1 MFVGKFKLHCFL
13 RFQDSNFYFTYTVRY
28 RYNTVNLLT
37 NILKRHLIAHPLGL
51 AMGCLLQIQHLIDI
65 LPQFLKLFMYYL
77 TILDRVI
84 TVLGCNMQCV
94 NFRKENVFWVTSM
107 DKDIH
112 FSRLWESTPPPPVSG
127 VQGHSLWLFHI
138 PMCTTISFHRIQ
150 GSVEDKRVSWPLASK
165 SCRMSIKFQIIIW
178 EMYFLIMFVRF

>member
-37 NILKRHLIAHPLGL
+37 NILKRHIIAHPLGL

-112 FSRLWESTPPPPVSG
+112 FSRLSESTPAPVAFKG
-127 VQGHSLWLFHI
+127 IHCHCF
-138 PMCTTISFHRIQ
+138 ISVCAQQFRST
-150 GSVEDKRVSWPLASK
+150 GSRVVSK
-165 SCRMSIKFQIIIW
+165 INEYRDRLQVKVAGCPSNFK
-178 EMYFLIMFVRF
+178 L